1 MAKLGR
7 STYTL
12 TDLTETL
19 PVSLVL
25 KSNLDKNIQ
34 VKNGSR
40 YEPDFE
46 NTQEGNSK
54 GVIITPSLFLGQ
66 ENLNIH
72 ENEKYVKPN
81 NRKTGFLYYEIGSTT
96 YKYGDSTSGIYVD
109 IQGRLHIEQN
119 LTENITIEAYIQNFI
134 YESHNYEVELVQA
147 INPINLLLL
156 EDNDNFYAVIEC
168 EGGREH
174 FDDKNHYPIKMMA
187 CLYKGN
193 SPINKNGEA
202 FDIENYKYSWDR
214 LGDSNTIADSTKPTL
229 TVERKD
235 ILNRD
240 LYTCLI
246 TDENTGLTYTAQQFI
261 YDFSDQYYCQLI
273 NNKPL
278 LLSEANTEVKIT
290 ANVWDRG
297 EQIEDMTT
305 EDGKKI
311 YNLSYQWIA
320 IDSNGQE
327 IDLVGHKEGEDYG
340 FTAEKTFIVKTSDNK
355 IPKKDSFTIYCKV
368 FNTDS
373 SSTYP
378 IAGNTISFQ
387 YIPVYSVRIK
397 PKDIFVDTSNSGAYL
412 GNENGE
418 YTFEF
423 QLLDKEGQIINYD
436 DADANIKAAPTGKD
450 YSSIDGTEIN
460 FIQAED
466 KKWNF
471 TGTIKLN
478 LEHQGSL
485 WNIDESSKQYEFTYV
500 YFGQQFTDE
509 VNIIKNR
516 SGENGEQGFSGYT
529 IDLSNEFHAF
539 SGGEGRADSD
549 QETSCIVSAY
559 FGSEKQTIKEI
570 KINNDFI
577 IYKQNKINGIKKK
590 YTLPNLKGC
599 LFIKAS
605 ENALKQIEIIIRT
618 NNSTKEPDAF
628 LTGIESIPFY
638 ISISQDNKKDL
649 SFLKTFTYTINYNG
663 KSYSLVTDTNT
674 IIYSQTNGGTYSPA
688 SFNVSAT
695 TRAENGAAST
705 YSKGIIIYSFDS
717 KKWKYLGSSGIISD
731 YQNLD
736 NIYIRL
742 YSSLAKD
749 YITSS
754 NINITEASPYLL
766 DMETIPIV
774 TSMDGYELGGEN
786 LLRWTKDLSL
796 SSGKWITKFNTITNS
811 NEENFGILKYNVPLN
826 SLDGNG
832 QAWHYVSSLK
842 IPFLQEYLNK
852 DFCLSFDIKVNN
864 FNGTFGPYLVF
875 NSTTDKTNRERYGT
889 IFSMKEDGTSGSL
902 ISFNKPNFT
911 KNEWIRVSYHFNL
924 SEDRFNR
931 KDSNITTLL
940 PWTDCKYMSIR
951 FYLEKDGILQ
961 IKKPKLEIGNIVSS
975 WSPSSYDI
983 EYPSIAGEN
992 LFDDNN
998 IKTILTGRETY
1009 GIETLS
1015 SGTYTL
1021 SYSDCNIE
1029 NDSNSLTSL
1038 RMKIGNQTYSQ
1049 VYSLP
1054 IQNSKYSLT
1063 FSIPSNGTLTIYP
1076 YKEAFSSSDEISI
1089 DQQQKVIFS
1098 YLKLEEGD
1106 TPTSW
1111 SYTPT
1116 QLDDLMNQLTVYFS
1130 TSSGNTY
1137 SGTGVNGESYN
1148 INFGQLPV
1156 IAHPTLGEIAFT
1168 SLDEFTSFINSLMT
1182 ENNKAFQKYTATQ
1195 LTGPLDRLSA
1205 IENAI
1210 TINAKGDEESGGKP
1224 FIEIS
1229 TKGLNSNNSLYLN
1242 NLRLLPDKLSF
1253 YGLENGEETELAYF
1267 SSTQL
1272 YVKKARITDYI
1283 DFGGDSD
1290 TSFLRFKVS
1299 NAGGIGVLWVQQ

>member
-34 VKNGSR
+34 IKNGSR

-193 SPINKNGEA
+193 SPINKNGEV
-202 FDIENYKYSWDR
+202 FDTKNYGYSWDR
-214 LGDSNTIADSTKPTL
+214 LGDGDTIADSMEPTL
-229 TVERKD
+229 TVERKK

-240 LYTCLI
+240 LYTCII
-246 TDENTGLTYTAQQFI
+246 TDKNTGLTYTAQQFI

-278 LLSEANTEVKIT
+278 LLSEANTEVQIT
-290 ANVWDRG
+290 ANVWDRDK
-297 EQIEDMTT
+297 QIEDMTK
-305 EDGKKI
+305 DGKKI

-340 FTAEKTFIVKTSDNK
+340 FTTEKIFIVKTSDAK

-412 GNENGE
+412 GNKEGV

-423 QLLDKEGQIINYD
+423 QLLDKDGQIIDYD
-436 DADANIKAAPTGKD
+436 NTDANIEKAPAGKD

-460 FIQAED
+460 FIQENTK
-466 KKWNF
+466 KKWSF
-471 TGTIKLN
+471 TGKIKLN
-478 LEHQGSL
+478 PRHENSL
-485 WNIDESSKQYEFTYV
+485 WNIDESSRLYEFTYV

-509 VNIIKNR
+509 VNIIKNKN
-516 SGENGEQGFSGYT
+516 GENGEQGFSGYT
-529 IDLSNEFHAF
+529 IDLSNEFHGFA
-539 SGGEGRADSD
+539 GGEGTADPD
-549 QETSCIVSAY
+549 QKTSCFISAY
-559 FGSEKQTIKEI
+559 FGSEKQNIDTIKIGSVFIFERSAETGQNRI
-570 KINNDFI
+570 TEEYDYKFGENNSH
-577 IYKQNKINGIKKK
+577 
-590 YTLPNLKGC
+590 
-599 LFIKAS
+599 LFLSAAEK
-605 ENALKQIEIIIRT
+605 EDKTIEIIIRT
-618 NNSTKEPDAF
+618 NRSTVDSEKALF
-628 LTGIESIPFY
+628 LKDIESLVFNIG
-638 ISISQDNKKDL
+638 IKDTKNTIL
-649 SFLKTFTYTINYNG
+649 EFPKIFNYTINYNG
-663 KSYSLVTDTNT
+663 KSYSLVSDTNT
-674 IIYSQTNGGTYSPA
+674 IVYSKENLGTYEPS

-695 TRAENGAAST
+695 VREVNGAAST

-717 KKWKYLGSSGIISD
+717 KKWKYLGSSGVISG

-742 YSSLAKD
+742 YSSLAKN

-754 NINITEASPYLL
+754 NINITEAAPYLL

-774 TSMDGYELGGEN
+774 TSMDGYEIGGEN
-786 LLRWTKDLSL
+786 LLKYSKLFLLDNKDKWFKSDTSKLSVL
-796 SSGKWITKFNTITNS
+796 DDEEDSIEEKNLVFQVSGIGETAGNPWYNFKSPKFR
-811 NEENFGILKYNVPLN
+811 LK
-826 SLDGNG
+826 
-832 QAWHYVSSLK
+832 K
-842 IPFLQEYLNK
+842 EYINK
-852 DFCLSFDIKVNN
+852 DFCFSCYVFLEKKTAENSITPLDENGFSFLVSAYDDYETAIRGAYQSFAKIYLNSPGSAITNETWEAGKWIKIYKVFNLNN
-864 FNGTFGPYLVF
+864 SFFTHTENGTNEPTKLEKCSYL
-875 NSTTDKTNRERYGT
+875 
-889 IFSMKEDGTSGSL
+889 
-902 ISFNKPNFT
+902 
-911 KNEWIRVSYHFNL
+911 
-924 SEDRFNR
+924 
-931 KDSNITTLL
+931 NITFALA
-940 PWTDCKYMSIR
+940 KNG
-951 FYLEKDGILQ
+951 YLK
-961 IKKPKLEIGNIVSS
+961 IKLPKLELGNVPSAWTPAPNDIFYSEVGNNNENILDLIANNSSNINDINQSFNITVTDINGTQSDFTSYQEFVNYVQTQTGQIKNLTELTGEHTKTLSGVNTQIEQIVLDNGDLKKRTAYIATGYKDEINKKTPFLELGVKDATDESKNHLRMELTNTLLSFYENSNDEEPIAYFGGNALSITKGRFTKELYIGT
-975 WSPSSYDI
+975 
-983 EYPSIAGEN
+983 
-992 LFDDNN
+992 DDNN
-998 IKTILTGRETY
+998 YLVIKTT
-1009 GIETLS
+1009 
-1015 SGTYTL
+1015 
-1021 SYSDCNIE
+1021 
-1029 NDSNSLTSL
+1029 
-1038 RMKIGNQTYSQ
+1038 
-1049 VYSLP
+1049 P
-1054 IQNSKYSLT
+1054 
-1063 FSIPSNGTLTIYP
+1063 NG
-1076 YKEAFSSSDEISI
+1076 
-1089 DQQQKVIFS
+1089 
-1098 YLKLEEGD
+1098 
-1106 TPTSW
+1106 
-1111 SYTPT
+1111 
-1116 QLDDLMNQLTVYFS
+1116 
-1130 TSSGNTY
+1130 
-1137 SGTGVNGESYN
+1137 
-1148 INFGQLPV
+1148 
-1156 IAHPTLGEIAFT
+1156 IAFMW
-1168 SLDEFTSFINSLMT
+1168 SKEKF
-1182 ENNKAFQKYTATQ
+1182 E
-1195 LTGPLDRLSA
+1195 
-1205 IENAI
+1205 
-1210 TINAKGDEESGGKP
+1210 
-1224 FIEIS
+1224 
-1229 TKGLNSNNSLYLN
+1229 
-1242 NLRLLPDKLSF
+1242 
-1253 YGLENGEETELAYF
+1253 
-1267 SSTQL
+1267 
-1272 YVKKARITDYI
+1272 
-1283 DFGGDSD
+1283 
-1290 TSFLRFKVS
+1290 
-1299 NAGGIGVLWVQQ
+1299 GGIK

>member
-19 PVSLVL
+19 PVSLAL
-25 KSNLDKNIQ
+25 QTNKKNNVQ
-34 VKNGSR
+34 TKNGDQ
-40 YEPDFE
+40 YTPNFE
-46 NTQEGNSK
+46 NDGEEL
-54 GVIITPSLFLGQ
+54 IITPSLFLGQ
-66 ENLNIH
+66 EKLSLEEYPKYKIPNGR
-72 ENEKYVKPN
+72 EN
-81 NRKTGFLYYEIGSTT
+81 GFLYYEIGETQ
-96 YKYGDSTSGIYVD
+96 YKYTGNTSDKIYVNSAGQL
-109 IQGRLHIEQN
+109 IIKEN
-119 LTENITIEAYIQNFI
+119 LTENIMIEAYIENFI
-134 YESHNYEVELVQA
+134 YESHNYVVPLVQTT
-147 INPINLLLL
+147 NPISFLLL

-168 EGGREH
+168 ENGREH
-174 FDDKNHYPIKMMA
+174 FEDTNAFPIKMA
-187 CLYKGN
+187 AYLYKGN
-193 SPINKNGEA
+193 KVINQKENNV
-202 FDIENYKYSWDR
+202 FDTENYSYSWDR
-214 LGDSNTIADSTKPTL
+214 LGDGDTKPDGTDPTL
-229 TVERKD
+229 IVTRDK

-240 LYTCLI
+240 LYTCTI
-246 TDENTGLTYTAQQFI
+246 TDLNTNLVYSAQQYI
-261 YDFSDQYYCQLI
+261 YDFSDQYYCTI
-273 NNKPL
+273 IHDKPL
-278 LLSEANTEVKIT
+278 LLSEANPLVKLT
-290 ANVWDRG
+290 AKVWLREKELKEFTD
-297 EQIEDMTT
+297 ENNQP
-305 EDGKKI
+305 KF
-311 YNLSYQWIA
+311 NLSYEWFA
-320 IDSNGQE
+320 IDSSG
-327 IDLVGHKEGEDYG
+327 
-340 FTAEKTFIVKTSDNK
+340 EKTLKTASTDNSLEINISNAN
-355 IPKKDSFTIYCKV
+355 IPKKESFTVYCKV
-368 FNTDS
+368 YHTAYKSEDDTVGV
-373 SSTYP
+373 TYP

-387 YIPVYSVRIK
+387 YIPVYSVQIE
-397 PKDIFVDTSNSGAYL
+397 PQNIFVNTTNNNVYQGNSSN
-412 GNENGE
+412 E

-423 QLLDKEGQIINYD
+423 KLLDKDGNLIDFDTSDKNIEKGPN
-436 DADANIKAAPTGKD
+436 DA
-450 YSSIDGTEIN
+450 SSYADGTSIKFKQETVG
-460 FIQAED
+460 
-466 KKWNF
+466 KWHY
-471 TGTIKLN
+471 TGTITLSPN
-478 LEHQGSL
+478 NSNSM
-485 WNIDESSKQYEFTYV
+485 WNSNNKEIASRSYEFTYV

-549 QETSCIVSAY
+549 QETSCTVSAY
-559 FGSEKQTIKEI
+559 FGSEKQTIKQI

-577 IYKQNKINGIKKK
+577 IYKQNDINGVEKK
-590 YTLPNLKGC
+590 YTLPNLKGY

-605 ENALKQIEIIIRT
+605 ENALKQIEITIRT
-618 NNSTKEPDAF
+618 NNSIKEPDAF

-638 ISISQDNKKDL
+638 ISISQDNKEDL

-674 IIYSQTNGGTYSPA
+674 IIYSQANGGTYSPA

-749 YITSS
+749 YISSS

-774 TSMDGYELGGEN
+774 TSMDGYEIGGEN

-811 NEENFGILKYNVPLN
+811 NEENFGILEYNVPLN

-902 ISFNKPNFT
+902 ISFNKPNFI
-911 KNEWIRVSYHFNL
+911 KNKWIRVSYHFNL

-975 WSPSSYDI
+975 WSPSPYDI

-1029 NDSNSLTSL
+1029 NDDNSLTSL
-1038 RMKIGNQTYSQ
+1038 QMKVGDQA
-1049 VYSLP
+1049 YSLP

-1063 FSIPSNGTLTIYP
+1063 FSIPSGTNTTLTIYP
-1076 YKEAFSSSDEISI
+1076 YEKAFSSNENPVNSR
-1089 DQQQKVIFS
+1089 QKVIFS
-1098 YLKLEEGD
+1098 YLKLEKGD
-1106 TPTSW
+1106 IPTSW

-1168 SLDEFTSFINSLMT
+1168 SLDEFTNFINSLMT